1 VFGRFKNFF
10 PDMVYLLLGGYQR
23 GPKTKNL
30 NICMFARVGNK
41 QTLGKVLTASL
52 HERLPRNFK
61 RIRTYHSRIQ
71 GTHTNMTDFK
81 EDLSKQLSK
90 LHLQAPEF
98 IEGSY
103 PEYNVVDLCRNYIA
117 GQLSKLTGVDKKIA
131 YDSLAWSIVLE
142 KGDLIVPLP
151 RLRLKGDLVQ
161 MAKDLAAKFEL
172 GGFLDR
178 VLPVGKF
185 LQFFFS
191 PKFLLNVVTPD
202 VLKRGANYGS
212 APLGDGKTILVEF
225 SSPNIAKPFHAGHL
239 RSTIIGGFLSNLYE
253 RLGWKVVRMN
263 YLGDWGKQFG
273 VLAVGFRKYGS
284 DEELAKNPIQHLFEV
299 YVKINQDIAREK
311 EEAEKTG
318 ISLDEQKSTDGQAR
332 AFFKKMEQGDE
343 EALKLWKKFR
353 ELSITKYIDTYGRLN
368 IKYDVYSGE
377 SQVSQKTMDMVMDQL
392 HEKKLIHEDRGA
404 LLVDFK
410 KLGKKKLGKVLVQK
424 TDGTSLYVT
433 RDLGAAIERKQKYNF
448 DKMIYV
454 IASQQDLH
462 VKQFFTILKMMGY
475 KWADDLI
482 HVNFGMVLGMSTRKG
497 TVVFLDD
504 ILENVQERMLEIMQK
519 NKEKFAQV
527 EDPKEV
533 ADQIGISAVMIQDM
547 QAKRINNYEFGWER
561 MLSSEGD
568 TGPYLQYAHSRLRSI
583 QRNCNIPPEDLLK
596 ADMSMENLC
605 GTEEQI
611 KKQGLD
617 KEEEEKQLKNLA
629 LRVEKATALIRIM
642 ASYPDTLR
650 SASKNHEPSTVV
662 TYLFKLTH
670 QFSSTYKVLRV
681 MGEPREILLAR
692 LALFSS
698 VRQILNNGMR
708 VLGITP
714 VERM

>member
-1 VFGRFKNFF
+1 
-10 PDMVYLLLGGYQR
+10 
-23 GPKTKNL
+23 
-30 NICMFARVGNK
+30 MFVRAGNK
-41 QTLGKVLTASL
+41 RSISKILTANF
-52 HERLPRNFK
+52 HKEFPRGY
-61 RIRTYHSRIQ
+61 RQTQTYYHRKQ
-71 GTHTNMTDFK
+71 GRNVKMTDVK
-81 EDLSKQLSK
+81 EDLSEQLSK

-172 GGFLDR
+172 GGFLDH
-178 VLPVGKF
+178 VAPVGKF

-202 VLKRGANYGS
+202 VLKRGAKYGS
-212 APLGDGKTILVEF
+212 APLGKGKTVLVEY

-253 RLGWKVVRMN
+253 RLGWKVIRMN

-273 VLAVGFRKYGS
+273 VLAVGFNKYGS

-299 YVKINQDIAREK
+299 YVKINQDIASEK

-318 ISLDEQKSTDGQAR
+318 VPLDEKTSTDGQAR
-332 AFFKKMEQGDE
+332 AFFKRMEQGDK

-353 ELSITKYIDTYGRLN
+353 ELSISKYIGTYGRLN

-377 SQVSQKTMDMVMDQL
+377 SQVSQKTMDMVMEQL
-392 HEKKLIHEDRGA
+392 HEKKLIHEDKGA

-433 RDLGAAIERKQKYNF
+433 RDLGAAIERKNKYNF

-462 VKQFFTILKMMGY
+462 VKQFFTTLKMMGY

-547 QAKRINNYEFGWER
+547 QAKRINNYEFGWDR

-583 QRNCNIPPEDLLK
+583 ERNCNIPPEDVLK
-596 ADMSMENLC
+596 ADMSLDNIC

-611 KKQGLD
+611 KKQNLD

-629 LRVEKATALIRIM
+629 LRIEKVTALIRIM

-650 SASKNHEPSTVV
+650 YASKNHEPSTIV

>member
-1 VFGRFKNFF
+1 
-10 PDMVYLLLGGYQR
+10 
-23 GPKTKNL
+23 
-30 NICMFARVGNK
+30 
-41 QTLGKVLTASL
+41 
-52 HERLPRNFK
+52 
-61 RIRTYHSRIQ
+61 
-71 GTHTNMTDFK
+71 MTDFK

-131 YDSLAWSIVLE
+131 YDSFAWSSLLE
-142 KGDLIVPLP
+142 KGALIVPLQ

>member
-1 VFGRFKNFF
+1 
-10 PDMVYLLLGGYQR
+10 
-23 GPKTKNL
+23 
-30 NICMFARVGNK
+30 
-41 QTLGKVLTASL
+41 
-52 HERLPRNFK
+52 
-61 RIRTYHSRIQ
+61 
-71 GTHTNMTDFK
+71 MTDVK
-81 EDLSKQLSK
+81 EDLSEQLSK

-161 MAKDLAAKFEL
+161 MAKDLASKFEL
-172 GGFLDR
+172 GGFLDH
-178 VLPVGKF
+178 VAPVGKF

-202 VLKRGANYGS
+202 VLKRGAKYGS
-212 APLGDGKTILVEF
+212 APLGKGKTVLVEF

-253 RLGWKVVRMN
+253 RLGWKVIRMN

-273 VLAVGFRKYGS
+273 VLAVGFNKYGS

-299 YVKINQDIAREK
+299 YVKINQDIASEK

-318 ISLDEQKSTDGQAR
+318 IPLDEKASTDGQAR
-332 AFFKKMEQGDE
+332 AFFKRMEQGDK

-353 ELSITKYIDTYGRLN
+353 ELSITKYIGTYGRLN

-377 SQVSQKTMDMVMDQL
+377 SQVSQKTMDMVMEQL
-392 HEKKLIHEDRGA
+392 HEKKLIHEDKGA

-433 RDLGAAIERKQKYNF
+433 RDLGAAIERKNKYNF

-462 VKQFFTILKMMGY
+462 VKQFFTTLKMMGY

-547 QAKRINNYEFGWER
+547 QAKRINNYEFGWDR

-583 QRNCNIPPEDLLK
+583 ERNCNIPPEDVLK
-596 ADMSMENLC
+596 ADMSLDNIC
-605 GTEEQI
+605 GTVEQI
-611 KKQGLD
+611 KKQNLD

-629 LRVEKATALIRIM
+629 LRIEKVTALIRIM

-650 SASKNHEPSTVV
+650 YASKNHEPSTIV

>member
-1 VFGRFKNFF
+1 
-10 PDMVYLLLGGYQR
+10 
-23 GPKTKNL
+23 
-30 NICMFARVGNK
+30 
-41 QTLGKVLTASL
+41 
-52 HERLPRNFK
+52 
-61 RIRTYHSRIQ
+61 
-71 GTHTNMTDFK
+71 MTDFK

>member
-1 VFGRFKNFF
+1 
-10 PDMVYLLLGGYQR
+10 
-23 GPKTKNL
+23 
-30 NICMFARVGNK
+30 
-41 QTLGKVLTASL
+41 
-52 HERLPRNFK
+52 
-61 RIRTYHSRIQ
+61 
-71 GTHTNMTDFK
+71 MTDVK
-81 EDLSKQLSK
+81 EDLSEQLSK

-172 GGFLDR
+172 GGFLDH
-178 VLPVGKF
+178 VAPVGKF

-202 VLKRGANYGS
+202 VLKRGAKYGS
-212 APLGDGKTILVEF
+212 APLGKGKTVLVEF

-253 RLGWKVVRMN
+253 RLGWKVIRMN

-273 VLAVGFRKYGS
+273 VLAVGFNKYGS

-299 YVKINQDIAREK
+299 YVKINQDIASEK

-318 ISLDEQKSTDGQAR
+318 VPLDDKTSTDGQAR
-332 AFFKKMEQGDE
+332 AFFKRMEQGDK

-353 ELSITKYIDTYGRLN
+353 ELSISKYIGTYGRLN

-377 SQVSQKTMDMVMDQL
+377 SQVSQKTMDMVMEQL
-392 HEKKLIHEDRGA
+392 HEKKLIHEDKGA

-433 RDLGAAIERKQKYNF
+433 RDLGAAIERKNKYNF

-462 VKQFFTILKMMGY
+462 VKQFFTTLKMMGY

-547 QAKRINNYEFGWER
+547 QAKRINNYEFGWDR

-583 QRNCNIPPEDLLK
+583 ERNCNIPPEDVLK
-596 ADMSMENLC
+596 ADMSLDNIC

-611 KKQGLD
+611 KKQNLD

-629 LRVEKATALIRIM
+629 LRIEKVTALIRIM

-650 SASKNHEPSTVV
+650 YASKNHEPSTIV

>member
-1 VFGRFKNFF
+1 MASV
-10 PDMVYLLLGGYQR
+10 
-23 GPKTKNL
+23 
-30 NICMFARVGNK
+30 K
-41 QTLGKVLTASL
+41 QDLADQLADL
-52 HERLPRNFK
+52 HIEK
-61 RIRTYHSRIQ
+61 
-71 GTHTNMTDFK
+71 
-81 EDLSKQLSK
+81 
-90 LHLQAPEF
+90 PEV

-131 YDSLAWSIVLE
+131 YDSLEWSIVLN
-142 KGDLIVPLP
+142 KGDLVVPLP
-151 RLRLKGDLVQ
+151 RLRLRGNLKQ
-161 MAKDLAAKFEL
+161 MATDIASKFEL
-172 GGFLDR
+172 GGYLDR
-178 VLPVGKF
+178 VVPVGIF
-185 LQFFFS
+185 LQFYFS
-191 PKFLLNVVTPD
+191 PKFLLNIVTPD
-202 VLKRGANYGS
+202 VLKRGSEYGS
-212 APLGDGKTILVEF
+212 APLGKDKTVLVEF

-253 RLGWKVVRMN
+253 RLGWKVIRMN

-273 VLAVGFRKYGS
+273 VLAVGFKKYGS
-284 DEELAKNPIQHLFEV
+284 EEELAENPIQHLFHV
-299 YVKINQDIAREK
+299 YVKINQDIAAEK
-311 EEAEKTG
+311 EESEKTG
-318 ISLDEQKSTDGQAR
+318 VPLDEKTSTDGQAR
-332 AFFKKMEQGDE
+332 AFFKRMEDGDK
-343 EALKLWKKFR
+343 EALALWRKFR
-353 ELSITKYIDTYGRLN
+353 ELSIKRYINTYARLN

-377 SQVSQKTMDMVMDQL
+377 SQVGTKTMDMVMEEL
-392 HEKKLIHEDRGA
+392 KEKKLVHKDRGA
-404 LLVDFK
+404 VLVDFK
-410 KLGKKKLGKVLVQK
+410 QLGKKKLGKVLVEK
-424 TDGTSLYVT
+424 SDGTSLYVT
-433 RDLGAAIERKQKYNF
+433 RDLGAAIERKEKYKF

-462 VKQFFTILKMMGY
+462 VKQFFTILDMLGY
-475 KWADDLI
+475 KWAKDLV

-504 ILENVQERMLEIMQK
+504 ILENVQERMLEIMKK
-519 NKEKFAQV
+519 NKEKFVQV

-547 QAKRINNYEFGWER
+547 QAKRINNYEFGWDR

-583 QRNCNIPPEDLLK
+583 ERNCAIPKDEVLK

-605 GTEEQI
+605 GTEE
-611 KKQGLD
+611 KVKAL
-617 KEEEEKQLKNLA
+617 KLSPEEEEKELKKLA
-629 LRVEKATALIRIM
+629 LRIEKTTALIRIM

-650 SASKNHEPSTVV
+650 YASKNHEPSTVV

-681 MGEPREILLAR
+681 MGEPKQILLSR

>member
-1 VFGRFKNFF
+1 
-10 PDMVYLLLGGYQR
+10 
-23 GPKTKNL
+23 
-30 NICMFARVGNK
+30 
-41 QTLGKVLTASL
+41 
-52 HERLPRNFK
+52 
-61 RIRTYHSRIQ
+61 
-71 GTHTNMTDFK
+71 MTDVK
-81 EDLSKQLSK
+81 EDLSEQLSK

-172 GGFLDR
+172 GGFLDH
-178 VLPVGKF
+178 VAPVGKF

-202 VLKRGANYGS
+202 VLKRGAKYGS
-212 APLGDGKTILVEF
+212 APLGKGKTVLVEF

-253 RLGWKVVRMN
+253 RLGWKVIRMN

-273 VLAVGFRKYGS
+273 VLAVGFNKYGS

-299 YVKINQDIAREK
+299 YVKINQDIASEK

-318 ISLDEQKSTDGQAR
+318 IPLDEKTSTDGQAR
-332 AFFKKMEQGDE
+332 AFFKRMEQGDK

-353 ELSITKYIDTYGRLN
+353 ELSITKYIGTYGRLN

-377 SQVSQKTMDMVMDQL
+377 SQVSQKTMDMVMEQL
-392 HEKKLIHEDRGA
+392 HEKKLIHEDKGA

-433 RDLGAAIERKQKYNF
+433 RDLGAAIERKNKYNF

-462 VKQFFTILKMMGY
+462 VKQFFTTLKMMGY

-547 QAKRINNYEFGWER
+547 QAKRINNYEFGWDR

-583 QRNCNIPPEDLLK
+583 ERNCNIPPEDVLK
-596 ADMSMENLC
+596 ADMSLDNIC
-605 GTEEQI
+605 GTVEQI
-611 KKQGLD
+611 KKQNLD

-629 LRVEKATALIRIM
+629 LRIEKVTALIRIM

-650 SASKNHEPSTVV
+650 YASKNHEPSTIV

>member
-1 VFGRFKNFF
+1 
-10 PDMVYLLLGGYQR
+10 
-23 GPKTKNL
+23 
-30 NICMFARVGNK
+30 
-41 QTLGKVLTASL
+41 
-52 HERLPRNFK
+52 
-61 RIRTYHSRIQ
+61 
-71 GTHTNMTDFK
+71 MTDVK
-81 EDLSKQLSK
+81 EDLSEQLSK

-161 MAKDLAAKFEL
+161 MAKDLASKFEL
-172 GGFLDR
+172 GGFLDH
-178 VLPVGKF
+178 VAPVGKF

-202 VLKRGANYGS
+202 VLKRGAKYGS
-212 APLGDGKTILVEF
+212 APLGKGKTVLVEF

-253 RLGWKVVRMN
+253 RLGWKVIRMN

-273 VLAVGFRKYGS
+273 VLAVGFNKYGS

-299 YVKINQDIAREK
+299 YVKINQDIASEK

-318 ISLDEQKSTDGQAR
+318 IPLDEKASTDGQAR
-332 AFFKKMEQGDE
+332 AFFKRMEQGDK

-353 ELSITKYIDTYGRLN
+353 ELSITKYIGTYGRLN

-377 SQVSQKTMDMVMDQL
+377 SQVSQKTMDMVMEQL
-392 HEKKLIHEDRGA
+392 HEKKLIHEDKGA

-433 RDLGAAIERKQKYNF
+433 RDLGAAIERKNKYNF

-462 VKQFFTILKMMGY
+462 VKQFFTTLKMMGY

-547 QAKRINNYEFGWER
+547 QAKRINNYEFGWDR

-583 QRNCNIPPEDLLK
+583 ERNCNISPEDVLK
-596 ADMSMENLC
+596 ADMSLDNIC
-605 GTEEQI
+605 GTVEQI
-611 KKQGLD
+611 KKQNLD

-629 LRVEKATALIRIM
+629 LRIEKVTALIRIM

-650 SASKNHEPSTVV
+650 YASKNHEPSTIV